1 VVVGT
6 TTVHHQLFGED
17 TGMVNQYI
25 HTNSGSIKVGN
36 TTEKHNGDKQ

>member
-6 TTVHHQLFGED
+6 TTVHRQLFGED

-25 HTNSGSIKVGN
+25 PTDSESIKVGN
-36 TTEKHNGDKQ
+36 ITEKLNGDKQ